1 MIVGGGIFAYANA
14 LPCSLAWEAFKEANG
29 AHSGREMRS
38 GIARYRRADPGDRSD
53 FEVGCRILTQPFF
66 FAERDWIPMP
76 ASWSPNIVSFKTY
89 NTDSAEGLALW
100 EAVNDRLSQP

>member
-1 MIVGGGIFAYANA
+1 
-14 LPCSLAWEAFKEANG
+14 
-29 AHSGREMRS
+29 MRA
-38 GIARYRRADPGDRSD
+38 GIARYRHADPGDRRD

-100 EAVNDRLSQP
+100 KP